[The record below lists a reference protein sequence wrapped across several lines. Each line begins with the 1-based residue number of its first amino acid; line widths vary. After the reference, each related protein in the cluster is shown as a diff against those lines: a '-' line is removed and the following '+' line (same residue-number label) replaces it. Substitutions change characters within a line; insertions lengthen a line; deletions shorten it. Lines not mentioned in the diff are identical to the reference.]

1 MARKKK
7 NPTPSLLAGQPAP
20 GSLGNASGSV
30 PEKSTGRTGG
40 DVAPARDFSKAPR
53 PLPAKPAKRGERR
66 SEGPDTNPPNPPKA
80 LRLADPAPRVARMTL
95 RLVLDGEDA
104 ERLLRLTPENA
115 TAASA
120 ARHYL
125 LSIIRDLDDA
135 LINGPLPGEEPAD
148 PRRGLRLV
156 GGRPAR
162 SSPRREPPL
171 PPCA

>member
-20 GSLGNASGSV
+20 GSTETAPGSV

-40 DVAPARDFSKAPR
+40 DVAAGREFSKTLR
-53 PLPAKPAKRGERR
+53 HLPAKPAKRGERLP
-66 SEGPDTNPPNPPKA
+66 EGPDTNPSNPPKA

-125 LSIIRDLDDA
+125 LSIIRDLDDD
-135 LINGPLPGEEPAD
+135 LINGPLTGEEPAD

-162 SSPRREPPL
+162 SSPRPEPPL